1 MRNIAKPRP
10 AKQAPEAVAEAPE
23 AVTVAEAPAMPEAA
37 PEAVAEAVAP
47 EAPEAEAPAESPAPE
62 AEAAPEA
69 PNKAALYAEARNV
82 FSAFDGA
89 ASLPIKPLATFKAY
103 RPALGVLKPG
113 MRPSPRQA
121 ATLCVAVLAS
131 GQRFNAAPDA
141 EAVTFPRRFTLAG
154 SDYATENGA
163 TADCVSAGLAAY
175 DAEAEAFTVTAK
187 QAAQIRGLLGKRA
200 APAFA

>member
-1 MRNIAKPRP
+1 MLNRLTSRPLLAATTSAAALGLGLVVILPQMQAPTGPALPPVTQTEAPPAKP
-10 AKQAPEAVAEAPE
+10 
-23 AVTVAEAPAMPEAA
+23 AA
-37 PEAVAEAVAP
+37 RALT
-47 EAPEAEAPAESPAPE
+47 
-62 AEAAPEA
+62 EAAPEA

-141 EAVTFPRRFTLAG
+141 VAVTFPRRFTLAG

>member
-23 AVTVAEAPAMPEAA
+23 AVTMPEA
-37 PEAVAEAVAP
+37 P
-47 EAPEAEAPAESPAPE
+47 
-62 AEAAPEA
+62 EAAPEA

-141 EAVTFPRRFTLAG
+141 APVTFPRRFILGNA
-154 SDYATENGA
+154 DYATENGA

-175 DAEAEAFTVTAK
+175 DPEAEAFTVTAK

>member
-10 AKQAPEAVAEAPE
+10 AKQAAPEAVAEAPE
-23 AVTVAEAPAMPEAA
+23 AVTVAEAPEAVAPVTEA
-37 PEAVAEAVAP
+37 PEAAP

-69 PNKAALYAEARNV
+69 PSKAALYAEARAV

-131 GQRFNAAPDA
+131 GQRFNATADA

-154 SDYATENGA
+154 ADYATENGA
-163 TADCVSAGLAAY
+163 TADAVSAGLCAY

>member
-10 AKQAPEAVAEAPE
+10 AKAAPE
-23 AVTVAEAPAMPEAA
+23 AVTLPEAA
-37 PEAVAEAVAP
+37 PEAVTEAPEAVAP
-47 EAPEAEAPAESPAPE
+47 VTEAEAPASTEAPAESPAPE
-62 AEAAPEA
+62 AAPEA
-69 PNKAALYAEARNV
+69 PEAPSKAALYAEARNV

-131 GQRFNAAPDA
+131 GQRFNSATDA

-154 SDYATENGA
+154 ADYATENGA
-163 TADCVSAGLAAY
+163 TADAVSAGLAAY
-175 DAEAEAFTVTAK
+175 DADAEAFTVTAK